1 MKSDLNTSASEKIYI
16 LGAGAIGMALAVNLL
31 RNGRSVAAVRT
42 SNSNYAWETIQV
54 SVECDQSLTIEAP
67 LEMVSLSKLDRL
79 GAGTIVITAKATAN
93 RFLASELR
101 DKKSSGPIVIMQN
114 GIGVESP
121 FINAGFP
128 DIYRCVLYATSQEQ
142 QQNFF
147 RFRSV
152 AASPIGTLIGDTQ
165 KLSHLV
171 TQLSTPKF
179 QFRVE
184 ERIKEEI
191 WKKAIMNA
199 VFNSVCPLLE
209 VDNGIFCRDK
219 MVAEIALG
227 IIEETVEVTK
237 RIGLNL
243 ETKGLMEQLLMIS
256 KRSDGQLI
264 STLQDL
270 KNGNETEIDFLNL
283 EIARIAGEMTP
294 KIAVG
299 KTKILG
305 ELIAIKSRLKRSR
318 DAGEK

>member
-1 MKSDLNTSASEKIYI
+1 MKLDLNTSASEKIYI

>member
-1 MKSDLNTSASEKIYI
+1 MKLNTSASEKIYI

-42 SNSNYAWETIQV
+42 SNSNYAWETVQV

-67 LEMVSLSKLDRL
+67 LEMVSLSKLDCL
-79 GAGTIVITAKATAN
+79 SAGTIVITAKATAN

-121 FINAGFP
+121 FIDAGFP

-243 ETKGLMEQLLMIS
+243 EPKGLVEQLLMIS

-318 DAGEK
+318 EGDEK